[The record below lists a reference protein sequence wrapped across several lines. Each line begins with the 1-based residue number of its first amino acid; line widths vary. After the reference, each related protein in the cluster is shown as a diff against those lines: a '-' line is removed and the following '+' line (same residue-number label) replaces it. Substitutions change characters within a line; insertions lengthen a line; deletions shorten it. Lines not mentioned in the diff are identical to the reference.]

1 MLSVTIR
8 SMIRSLIIRL
18 CSLIAVKLNFQLQI
32 SPNSNPSLMHLSK
45 GPHALGTFLWLFSC
59 SFLGAVEAVAASFG
73 QNQTSAGLPH
83 FSQCSKEY
91 LSAST
96 FPCSV
101 CGKLF
106 GTRTLVRRHLRIHT
120 GEKPYECQICGK
132 RFNQKSSVKSHQ
144 FVHFRKQMVG

>member
-1 MLSVTIR
+1 MLRNHFFTTS
-8 SMIRSLIIRL
+8 S
-18 CSLIAVKLNFQLQI
+18 
-32 SPNSNPSLMHLSK
+32 
-45 GPHALGTFLWLFSC
+45 
-59 SFLGAVEAVAASFG
+59 SFLGVVEALATSFG
-73 QNQTSAGLPH
+73 QNQRSPGLPYI
-83 FSQCSKEY
+83 SQHSKEY

-106 GTRTLVRRHLRIHT
+106 GTKTLVRRHLRIHT

-144 FVHFRKQMVG
+144 FVHFKKQMVG